1 MIGVKLEILRF
12 AESDPTNWPAPK
24 ITVTLQFQD
33 LVRLSGLEVYPLA
46 PGAKRS
52 GQPTPQRTHG
62 KEWQV
67 SLGACGAAGVWKAL
81 DKKVF
86 TSDDNNPWR
95 SFLSMSSRPYSKT
108 CERKRIHLKNSEK
121 WCHDAHQVSYQC
133 VWKALPYS
141 LQILVLSWDPEVK
154 KMQFMLPK
162 DFKEFIRTPDSSDSK
177 FLHQTSACFVGCFG
191 ACGSKQ
197 IIATGAAPPMRS
209 ASAVASCP
217 QFIGKFQP
225 VTSKIVRS
233 SVKFL
238 WEISRIRFPLLM
250 RWGFYWSSVN

>member
-1 MIGVKLEILRF
+1 MKVLIVDEFAAIL
-12 AESDPTNWPAPK
+12 
-24 ITVTLQFQD
+24 QD
-33 LVRLSGLEVYPLA
+33 LRKKANPSE
-46 PGAKRS
+46 KF
-52 GQPTPQRTHG
+52 
-62 KEWQV
+62 
-67 SLGACGAAGVWKAL
+67 WKVMPRCSPSILPMCVKSTAL
-81 DKKVF
+81 F
-86 TSDDNNPWR
+86 TSNLGSIR
-95 SFLSMSSRPYSKT
+95 FY
-108 CERKRIHLKNSEK
+108 
-121 WCHDAHQVSYQC
+121 
-133 VWKALPYS
+133 
-141 LQILVLSWDPEVK
+141 PEVK

-162 DFKEFIRTPDSSDSK
+162 DFKEFIRTRDSSDSSDSK

-238 WEISRIRFPLLM
+238 WEISRIRFP
-250 RWGFYWSSVN
+250 Y